1 MGFSDLCGW
10 WLRVLQNPRKFSSR
24 TLGRCL
30 RIDRSRYRLAF
41 STRRVCIACGSARKS
56 SQIYRREGERDDGVR
71 GLVPTR
77 SGFLGVFVLI
87 GEVSVCVFLCLSMGT
102 TEPLVS
108 EVEGM
113 SLVAR
118 EVVAKAKYSG
128 RVIINAILGRQDG
141 GIALI
146 GQKVIVGGWVKTGRV
161 VGRSTSAFLELNDGS
176 CSANLQVIYAFFPPF
191 F

>member
-1 MGFSDLCGW
+1 
-10 WLRVLQNPRKFSSR
+10 
-24 TLGRCL
+24 
-30 RIDRSRYRLAF
+30 
-41 STRRVCIACGSARKS
+41 
-56 SQIYRREGERDDGVR
+56 
-71 GLVPTR
+71 
-77 SGFLGVFVLI
+77 
-87 GEVSVCVFLCLSMGT
+87 MGT

-161 VGRSTSAFLELNDGS
+161 VGRSTSAFLELNDGT
-176 CSANLQVIYAFFPPF
+176 CSANLQVIYAYFSSVVFSPLFDPF
-191 F
+191 GVVDGIFSFGSFCS

>member
-1 MGFSDLCGW
+1 
-10 WLRVLQNPRKFSSR
+10 
-24 TLGRCL
+24 L
-30 RIDRSRYRLAF
+30 RICQEKLTDLQ
-41 STRRVCIACGSARKS
+41 KW
-56 SQIYRREGERDDGVR
+56 RRERERERERDDGVL
-71 GLVPTR
+71 GLVRRR
-77 SGFLGVFVLI
+77 SGFLSVFLLI

-176 CSANLQVIYAFFPPF
+176 CSANLQVVYAYFSSLFFGPLFDPF
-191 F
+191 GVADGTFFFWVVLFLVEDMI

>member
-1 MGFSDLCGW
+1 MSFC
-10 WLRVLQNPRKFSSR
+10 
-24 TLGRCL
+24 
-30 RIDRSRYRLAF
+30 
-41 STRRVCIACGSARKS
+41 
-56 SQIYRREGERDDGVR
+56 
-71 GLVPTR
+71 
-77 SGFLGVFVLI
+77 
-87 GEVSVCVFLCLSMGT
+87 VSLLCLSMGT

-176 CSANLQVIYAFFPPF
+176 CSANLQVIYAYFSSVFLVPSLIHSALLMTFFLLGRFVPSGRHDLGF
-191 F
+191 